1 MTRFVHLVAAVIA
14 ANNFAIT
21 PAAAKP
27 TPREQALARQLT
39 RERAAWAHER
49 SGLRARAE
57 SARRTALHTPSVS
70 EALTIASIAYGV
82 PRGELASVAW
92 CESTHR
98 PWARNGQSRGLFQEG
113 PMFEAG
119 PFGRAGL
126 SVWSPYA
133 AAMTAAYT
141 VRREGWSQWQC
152 RPGGGL
158 AW

>member
-1 MTRFVHLVAAVIA
+1 MRRTAALVACA
-14 ANNFAIT
+14 AILTAT
-21 PAAAKP
+21 AAASAGD
-27 TPREQALARQLT
+27 RGDQLAQQLK
-39 RERAAWAHER
+39 RERAAWAVER
-49 SGLRARAE
+49 AGLRRLARA
-57 SARRTALHTPSVS
+57 SLYQGSVD
-70 EALTIASIAYGV
+70 EALRLASVTYGV
-82 PRGELASVAW
+82 PLHELRSVAW

-98 PWARNGQSRGLFQEG
+98 PLARNGRYRGLFQEG

-133 AAMTAAYT
+133 NAMTAAYT
-141 VRREGWSQWQC
+141 VSREGWRQWQC